1 MPTAKDGQE
10 SECPQPRIVRNLN
23 TRGHRGT
30 ATLQESLLLGCLQGL
45 SDESE
50 CPQTQLLFVRRSEG
64 PCTWQVRTTRARPL
78 QESECPQPR
87 IVRNLNAHSQGLSG
101 I

>member
-23 TRGHRGT
+23 VH
-30 ATLQESLLLGCLQGL
+30 SQGL
-45 SDESE
+45 SERAKDCQE
-50 CPQTQLLFVRRSEG
+50 CSVHSQGS
-64 PCTWQVRTTRARPL
+64 
-78 QESECPQPR
+78 
-87 IVRNLNAHSQGLSG
+87 VRNLNAHSQGQGLSG